1 MNASTKKSFV
11 LKLPLL
17 CLLAAGCASQKT
29 VKEYQDELRALRE
42 ERTQLKKENRD
53 LRMQNESYEVQL
65 AEANTRFETP
75 APIPDNPALDEAGI
89 EYGNDRFGNF
99 YVSIPSSITFA
110 SGKADLTKQ
119 GKEALKVV
127 ADTLKQPAHADGN
140 YWIEGHTDTDP
151 INKSNWDS
159 NRALS
164 SARAMAVLT
173 YLVEDCEVPDERCV
187 IVGHGQYDPI
197 APGNDGAAKARNRR
211 VEIVVRSQQ

>member
-1 MNASTKKSFV
+1 MNASTRKSFV

-65 AEANTRFETP
+65 AEANTRFEAP
-75 APIPDNPALDEAGI
+75 APVPDNTELDEAGVD
-89 EYGNDRFGNF
+89 YGTDPFGNF
-99 YVSIPSSITFA
+99 YVSIPSSITFG
-110 SGKADLTKQ
+110 SGKAELTKQ
-119 GKEALKVV
+119 GKEALQVV
-127 ADTLKQPAHADGN
+127 ANTLKRDHMDGH

-151 INKSNWDS
+151 ITKSKWGS
-159 NRALS
+159 NRELS

-173 YLVEDCEVPDERCV
+173 FLVEDCEIPDEKCV
-187 IVGHGQYDPI
+187 IAGHGQYDPI
-197 APGNDGAAKARNRR
+197 ADGTDNAAKARNRR
-211 VEIVVRSQQ
+211 VDIVVRENR

>member
-1 MNASTKKSFV
+1 MNASTKKSFA

-17 CLLAAGCASQKT
+17 VLLAAGCASQKT

-65 AEANTRFETP
+65 ADANTRFEAP
-75 APIPDNPALDEAGI
+75 APVPDNSELDKVGV
-89 EYGNDRFGNF
+89 EYGEDPWGNF
-99 YVSIPSSITFA
+99 FVSIPSSITFA

-127 ADTLKQPAHADGN
+127 ANTLKRDHPTGH

-159 NRALS
+159 NRELS

-173 YLVEDCEVPDERCV
+173 YLVEECEVPDENC
-187 IVGHGQYDPI
+187 IIAGHGQYDPI
-197 APGNDGAAKARNRR
+197 ATGKDNAAKARNRR
-211 VEIVVRSQQ
+211 VEIVVRKNQ

>member
-1 MNASTKKSFV
+1 MKASTKKSFV

-17 CLLAAGCASQKT
+17 VLLAAGCASQKT

-65 AEANTRFETP
+65 AEANAHVETP
-75 APIPDNPALDEAGI
+75 AAIPDNTALDQVGVD
-89 EYGNDRFGNF
+89 YGQDRFGNF
-99 YVSIPSSITFA
+99 FVSIPSSITFA

-127 ADTLKQPAHADGN
+127 ADTLKRDHKEGN

-151 INKSNWDS
+151 ITKSSWDS
-159 NRALS
+159 NRSLS
-164 SARAMAVLT
+164 SARAMAVLS
-173 YLVEDCEVPDERCV
+173 YLVEDCDVPDERCV

-197 APGNDGAAKARNRR
+197 ATGNDSAAKARNRR
-211 VEIVVRSQQ
+211 VEIVVRQQQ

>member
-1 MNASTKKSFV
+1 MKASTKKSFV

-65 AEANTRFETP
+65 AEANSRFEAP
-75 APIPDNPALDEAGI
+75 APVPDNTELDAVGV
-89 EYGNDRFGNF
+89 EYGKDPFGNVYF
-99 YVSIPSSITFA
+99 SIPSSITFA

-119 GKEALKVV
+119 GKETLGVV
-127 ADTLKQPAHADGN
+127 AQTLKRDHKDGH

-151 INKSNWDS
+151 ITKSKWGS
-159 NRALS
+159 NRELS

-173 YLVEDCEVPDERCV
+173 YLVEDCEIPDESCV
-187 IVGHGQYDPI
+187 IVGHGQYDPL
-197 APGNDGAAKARNRR
+197 ADGTDNATKARNRR
-211 VEIVVRSQQ
+211 VEIVVRNSQ

>member
-1 MNASTKKSFV
+1 MNASTKQSFA

-17 CLLAAGCASQKT
+17 ALLAAGCASQKT

-65 AEANTRFETP
+65 ADANARFQAP
-75 APIPDNPALDEAGI
+75 APVPDNSELDKVGVD
-89 EYGNDRFGNF
+89 YGTDRFGNF
-99 YVSIPSSITFA
+99 YVSVPASITFA

-127 ADTLKQPAHADGN
+127 AQTLKRDHAEGN

-151 INKSNWDS
+151 ISKSSWGS
-159 NRALS
+159 NRELS

-173 YLVEDCEVPDERCV
+173 FLVEECEVPDERCV

-197 APGNDGAAKARNRR
+197 ANGNDAGAKARNRR
-211 VEIVVRSQQ
+211 VEIVVRKNQ